1 MREMDNQSLS
11 WPNPL
16 SKIKQ
21 IYHHFAG
28 NKTTKYINIYKF
40 NIIGCKG
47 IFESVTAIT
56 LLIYTKRKEKNII
69 LLDMPLLGKASST
82 MVKACIALYTRI
94 QLSQPVK
101 PHFFTRTQI
110 PATITFPS
118 FMSKNMFLQQY
129 FKKIN
134 KVGKLLQNAPF
145 FSLLFFVAK
154 DWLSI
159 PLVQV
164 SAMRFYSSSVNSKIF
179 SRRHTLQEVL
189 LLESGYAQGRDQLD
203 SLSSRNQAL
212 QSLKFT

>member
-1 MREMDNQSLS
+1 ML
-11 WPNPL
+11 
-16 SKIKQ
+16 
-21 IYHHFAG
+21 
-28 NKTTKYINIYKF
+28 
-40 NIIGCKG
+40 
-47 IFESVTAIT
+47 
-56 LLIYTKRKEKNII
+56 
-69 LLDMPLLGKASST
+69 LLGKASST

-129 FKKIN
+129 FKK
-134 KVGKLLQNAPF
+134 KKKKLENWCRMHLF
-145 FSLLFFVAK
+145 FLFFFFVAK

-179 SRRHTLQEVL
+179 SRRHILQEVL
-189 LLESGYAQGRDQLD
+189 LLESGYAQGREQLD
-203 SLSSRNQAL
+203 SLRSRNQAL